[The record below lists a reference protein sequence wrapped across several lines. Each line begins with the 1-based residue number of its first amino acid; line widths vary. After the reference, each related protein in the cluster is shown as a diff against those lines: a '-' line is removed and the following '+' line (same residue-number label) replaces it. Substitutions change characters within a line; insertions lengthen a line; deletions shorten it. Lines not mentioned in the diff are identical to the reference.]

1 MVRNAF
7 DPLGDPQ
14 ERPAVGECARCGLE
28 LYGDED
34 TLCADCR
41 TALRQYDARTATAVM
56 EAMDEQLKKYLSDD
70 LRNTVWNELVR
81 EFPMED
87 V

>member
-1 MVRNAF
+1 MAWNAL

-14 ERPAVGECARCGLE
+14 ERPAMGECARCGLE

-34 TLCADCR
+34 TLCAECR
-41 TALRQYDARTATAVM
+41 TALRQYDARTATAMFEVV
-56 EAMDEQLKKYLSDD
+56 DEQLKKYLSDD
-70 LRNTVWNELVR
+70 LRNTVCNVLVR